1 MNNDLFM
8 AIYHEHMARTRHDV
22 YKQGP
27 LSTIP
32 ITCNVCLYLNKL
44 KRDFE
49 RVEANYYE
57 SLENDRSTD

>member
-1 MNNDLFM
+1 MTDLFM

-22 YKQGP
+22 FKMGP

-32 ITCNVCLYLNKL
+32 ITCDVCLYLSKI

-49 RVEANYYE
+49 KAEQKYYDE
-57 SLENDRSTD
+57 QTTS